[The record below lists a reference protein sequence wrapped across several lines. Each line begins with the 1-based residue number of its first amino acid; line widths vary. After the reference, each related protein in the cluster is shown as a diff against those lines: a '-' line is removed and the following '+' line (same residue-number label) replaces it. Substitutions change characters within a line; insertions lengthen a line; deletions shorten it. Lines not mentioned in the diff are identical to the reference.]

1 MDDAKTKE
9 YLEGHRESKAQ
20 ASVLQGAVLIMM
32 KPIIL
37 GCVVGKLLIIK
48 AVHSASSFSTING
61 DADLLQKESRF

>member
-32 KPIIL
+32 KLIIL
-37 GCVVGKLLIIK
+37 GCVVRKLLIIK
-48 AVHSASSFSTING
+48 AVHSASSFYAING